1 VELDWD
7 AAERAAQF
15 GSGIP
20 EAVSKPGSA
29 VLLTTEVAATSSN

>member
-7 AAERAAQF
+7 AAERVAQF

-20 EAVSKPGSA
+20 EAVSKPGSP
-29 VLLTTEVAATSSN
+29 VSLITEVAATN